1 MEVDLK
7 KRMCE
12 QLSHTMLFSIHARAA
27 NAIVADVAP
36 YRISAEAL
44 ISINTFLDEFLYFV
58 IDSARSLD
66 LVKIK
71 QSISQVLPTTLGKN
85 AIQEAE
91 LELKTY
97 VESGN
102 SDSTQEK
109 TIEITPFPLQKVFE
123 QFRANC
129 QFFSTLGERGI
140 DERDSKMAP
149 NLYANEGIHIA
160 PSLAIYLTAVL
171 EYVGEHVLILVA
183 KATEKHGTSV
193 AKMKEVYTA
202 LVEDNQI
209 RAVFRQTSLKVDLE
223 EKLQIKSPASPISPK
238 YANSESIKSPHDDE
252 TLLRSPTTPNNGRPL
267 SDGVAQNSKNSSPRS
282 PDGDSLEY
290 NMRSTRSMQSL
301 QYSSE
306 KDDMRCQSRTGD
318 YAEKARNFE
327 NLIENN
333 QTVKISL
340 TPNRIKTIEATE
352 IRTAKKPK
360 KQESLY
366 EFLKNTDPD
375 DIFGDSKIRKKD
387 SKVDLIQRRGK
398 DISRLNSVPELPT
411 KPSSNKPKYIPL
423 IPPGTDISSITSTT
437 SQPEYSKNNKS
448 MNQTY
453 YNNDAASKSTSHLQN
468 GKKPT
473 PIKLKPRPEPLYLND
488 DEDLFF
494 TDGQKRP
501 RRRQTQDLIDFFNS
515 EVPPDVLPS
524 TNNPSPESGKK
535 SEKKFKRFFSKLMKQ
550 PSNEDIDN
558 FNQRPAKTPNTPN
571 SYISTTST
579 LVNSKPQ
586 PKYVKIQIPQMPAK
600 ETQEQSIYDQVQ
612 IQGRHARHTSR
623 NSLGSALTQSPNKS
637 MFSMTEKSQIQ
648 LEQQKD
654 VVKPSPKQ
662 PTTPISSDNNYNL
675 QSNKAQLE
683 QEKNL
688 VKKSND
694 QPKRSKTP
702 TPSDNNNNLQSN
714 KAQPEQKNLI
724 KKSDDQPKRP
734 KTTTPSDN
742 NNNLQSNKSQP
753 EQMNLVKKSDDQPKR
768 PKTPTLSDN
777 NNNLQSNKSQPEQK
791 NLVKKSN
798 DQPKRPKTPTPSD
811 NSNNLHPN
819 KTQPKQRNSLVKKSN
834 DQPKRPKTPTPSDN
848 NNLQSNKAQPEQQ
861 KNLVEKSDNFIEE
874 LIYAEISLEQ
884 VSSETKES
892 KPIIIIE
899 EIDESEEALIVE
911 WLIGTGLAFKQARPI
926 VQEEPLISDV
936 DLPIEN
942 RIVTC

>member
-1 MEVDLK
+1 TLYVS
-7 KRMCE
+7 
-12 QLSHTMLFSIHARAA
+12 QRAA

-44 ISINTFLDEFLYFV
+44 ISLNTFLDEFLYFV

-238 YANSESIKSPHDDE
+238 YANSESIKSPRFANYMYDDE

-306 KDDMRCQSRTGD
+306 KDDMRCQSRAGD

-340 TPNRIKTIEATE
+340 TPNRIKTIETHK
-352 IRTAKKPK
+352 RQPK
-360 KQESLY
+360 FEPREPVVHESLY

-375 DIFGDSKIRKKD
+375 DLFGDSKIRKKD

-411 KPSSNKPKYIPL
+411 KPPSNKPKYIPL
-423 IPPGTDISSITSTT
+423 IPPGTDVSSITSTA
-437 SQPEYSKNNKS
+437 SQPEYSKNSRS
-448 MNQTY
+448 MDQTY

-468 GKKPT
+468 GKKST

-488 DEDLFF
+488 DEDLFY

-501 RRRQTQDLIDFFNS
+501 RRRQTQDLIDFLNS
-515 EVPPDVLPS
+515 EAPPDVLPS
-524 TNNPSPESGKK
+524 TNNPSSESGKK

-558 FNQRPAKTPNTPN
+558 KNFNQRPIKSPNTPN

-586 PKYVKIQIPQMPAK
+586 PKYVKIQIPQIPAK

-637 MFSMTEKSQIQ
+637 MFSMTEKSHIQ
-648 LEQQKD
+648 SEQQKD
-654 VVKPSPKQ
+654 VVKPSPKRS
-662 PTTPISSDNNYNL
+662 TTPISSDNNYNL

-683 QEKNL
+683 QEKNV

-702 TPSDNNNNLQSN
+702 TPSNNNNNLQSN
-714 KAQPEQKNLI
+714 KAQPEQQK
-724 KKSDDQPKRP
+724 
-734 KTTTPSDN
+734 
-742 NNNLQSNKSQP
+742 
-753 EQMNLVKKSDDQPKR
+753 NLVKKSDDQPKR
-768 PKTPTLSDN
+768 PKTPTRSDN
-777 NNNLQSNKSQPEQK
+777 NNNLQSNKAKPDQQK

-811 NSNNLHPN
+811 NSNNLQPN
-819 KTQPKQRNSLVKKSN
+819 KAQPEQRNNLVKKSN
-834 DQPKRPKTPTPSDN
+834 DQPKRSKTPIPSDN
-848 NNLQSNKAQPEQQ
+848 NNLQPNKAQPQQQ
-861 KNLVEKSDNFIEE
+861 KNLIEKSDNFIEE

-899 EIDESEEALIVE
+899 EIDESEEALIFE

-926 VQEEPLISDV
+926 VQEEPSSSLISDV
-936 DLPIEN
+936 DLPIKN